1 MLSPEAILF
10 RRMTRSLFRA
20 NSAVLRHG
28 DLLNEPF
35 GQSSARWWVLFEI
48 SRGVDSVADIAR
60 TTGKARQAVQRMAD
74 ALVAEHLAAYGP
86 NPNDRR
92 KQVITLTGRGREVLD
107 AIETSFDDLAKR
119 VVDQYGADELGEAI
133 DHLDAISRLI
143 DRDIEHIRESGSTRH
158 D

>member
-10 RRMTRSLFRA
+10 RRMTQSVFRT

-35 GQSSARWWVLFEI
+35 GQSSARWWLLYRL
-48 SRGVDSVADIAR
+48 SRGDDSVADIAR
-60 TTGKARQAVQRMAD
+60 ATGNSRQAVQRLAD
-74 ALVAEHLAAYGP
+74 ALVAEDLATYGP
-86 NPNDRR
+86 NPTDRR
-92 KQVITLTGRGREVLD
+92 KQVVTLTDRGRKVLD

-119 VVDQYGADELGEAI
+119 LVDQFGADELSEAI
-133 DHLDAISRLI
+133 DHLDAIRRLTE
-143 DRDIEHIRESGSTRH
+143 RDIEHIKESRRAQH